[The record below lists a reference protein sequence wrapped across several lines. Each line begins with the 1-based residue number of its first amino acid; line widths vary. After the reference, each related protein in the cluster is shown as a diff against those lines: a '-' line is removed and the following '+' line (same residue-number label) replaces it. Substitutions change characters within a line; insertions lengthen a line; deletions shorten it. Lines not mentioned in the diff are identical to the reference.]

1 MDKSGT
7 PTSTVG
13 RPKRVAE
20 IGPISATRL
29 GIPTVDVG
37 VPLLS
42 MHSARELVGIQDQ
55 LWFTDALTAYFSGA

>member
-20 IGPISATRL
+20 IGPMVDPHGTAL
-29 GIPTVDVG
+29 LPTNVWCG
-37 VPLLS
+37 TPA
-42 MHSARELVGIQDQ
+42 ARQARIYSVSVA
-55 LWFTDALTAYFSGA
+55 ALEA